1 MRSAE
6 LLKNTSADLLALVN
20 SGEQVAK
27 LAIDAH
33 ATAVVLEAL
42 LNVPGD
48 KSAAF
53 EALAQAALAP
63 LADEQEKAGEHIV
76 FNEIGAKFLQCLVL
90 LNKPSG
96 EGGESERCFAQ
107 VLLDK
112 AGAKQLQAWAL
123 TSEPNERAVFLVRS
137 LVIVRCRLLPCC
149 PAALLTDGLACVG
162 CEHQASGQDGAHA
175 RAQEAQGRRQGQR
188 CRQAAPR
195 QARRVGS
202 PATRTNERTN
212 HTAFPTD
219 REARRTLRQF

>member
-137 LVIVRCRLLPCC
+137 LVIVRCR
-149 PAALLTDGLACVG
+149 
-162 CEHQASGQDGAHA
+162 
-175 RAQEAQGRRQGQR
+175 
-188 CRQAAPR
+188 
-195 QARRVGS
+195 
-202 PATRTNERTN
+202 
-212 HTAFPTD
+212 
-219 REARRTLRQF
+219 